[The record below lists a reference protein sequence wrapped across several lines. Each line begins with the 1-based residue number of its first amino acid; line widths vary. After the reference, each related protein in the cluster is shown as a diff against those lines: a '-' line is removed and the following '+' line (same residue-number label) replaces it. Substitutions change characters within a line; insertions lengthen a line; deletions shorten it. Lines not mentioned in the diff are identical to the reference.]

1 MSVFLS
7 SQLLVAMEHNAHEVA
22 VVSTVP
28 ERSVGAHQLRV
39 GLVGL
44 ACKLAGGKS
53 APDQLWSSLLSQTS
67 HITHSP
73 PRRWQGVCTRANAP
87 AALLAGAFLDDEL
100 HSILAVEHGG
110 FSAVEAKQLD
120 MHIQLL
126 LDTSMKALTDGGWSS
141 SDAKSGCFGVFTA
154 SQPIEFV
161 LPISGFNVARA
172 VASALRIAGP
182 HRNTDAACSSGY
194 LSTHHA
200 LGAVQAG
207 ECSAAVVAGVSLLLK
222 PDSALG
228 LYMMGV
234 LSPSGNMRPFD
245 TAADG
250 MVWGEA
256 CIALVLQAEAPE
268 ENAYVT
274 VLASATNCNNAL
286 SPSGFVAAGMIQ
298 AAAEDALALAGI
310 TPQQLAACH
319 PHGMGNPPSDVPEL
333 TGLVAALATARD
345 SELVLLGH
353 KANFGHS
360 VCAAG
365 LVSVVVSALALQQ
378 NMVPAH
384 LNIETQLDVMRDAEG
399 VLLPV
404 GSHALLSSVGS
415 TMSTSVS
422 GTSISGDNAHAVQQQ
437 CQRDLCHPPIRF
449 AVARQCAVLTEQSLH
464 ATIPRVMVNNHGA
477 KTTLMAD
484 MLALAAEMADQTIQA
499 DDTLIGG
506 PMNSTTLVRFA
517 QRASKLLDIT
527 LPVSMLL
534 QYKTIRALIPK
545 LLPTSYL
552 DNTAV
557 HLSHGESQLQHRWV
571 EASTDVG
578 VMDFSVLFFGSD
590 NTDGAAV
597 YDLVVD
603 AVIAA
608 DQNKFKAVWLPE
620 RHFEKFGGSFPNP
633 NTIAASLAMLTEHIR
648 LRAGS
653 VNLPQHATPLR
664 VVEDWSMVDNL
675 SGGRVDISFGA
686 GWNVIDFALLPQN
699 FLINKVVLWESIQA
713 VRTLWQ
719 GGQVEVADGLG
730 RKIHIQTRPSPIQ
743 PALEVWVS
751 AVTNPQTFWDA
762 GAVGANMLFSVFGQ
776 SWEELGQ
783 KVHFHRQSLEYHGF
797 DPSQRTAT
805 CELCTALY
813 NA

>member
-1 MSVFLS
+1 MFEHPTAAEMSEFLS
-7 SQLLVAMEHNAHEVA
+7 SQLLVVMEHNTQEVA

-28 ERSVGAHQLRV
+28 EQLVGAHQLRV
-39 GLVGL
+39 GLVGM

-73 PRRWQGVCTRANAP
+73 PQRWQGVCTSANAP
-87 AALLAGAFLDDEL
+87 AALLAGAFLADEL
-100 HSILAVEHGG
+100 HSVLAVEHGG
-110 FSAVEAKQLD
+110 FSAAEAKQLD

-126 LDTSMKALTDGGWSS
+126 LDTSMEALTDGGWSS
-141 SDAKSGCFGVFTA
+141 SDAKSGRLGVFTA
-154 SQPIEFV
+154 SQPSDFV
-161 LPISGFNVARA
+161 VPISGFNVARA
-172 VASALRIAGP
+172 VASALRVAGP

-200 LGAVQAG
+200 LDAVQAG

-256 CIALVLQAEAPE
+256 CSALVLQAEAAE
-268 ENAYVT
+268 ENAYAT
-274 VLASATNCNNAL
+274 VLPSAANCNNAL
-286 SPSGFVAAGMIQ
+286 SPSGFVAADMIQ

-310 TPQQLAACH
+310 TAQQLAACH

-365 LVSVVVSALALQQ
+365 LVSVMVSALALQQ
-378 NMVPAH
+378 HMVPAH
-384 LNIETQLDVMRDAEG
+384 LNVETPLDIVRDAEG

-404 GSHALLSSVGS
+404 GSHALLGSVGS
-415 TMSTSVS
+415 TLCASMSGTSVS
-422 GTSISGDNAHAVQQQ
+422 GDNVHMVLQHHPGNRQQEIGAMAQATPLIGGASLSEYVTIRLGVQPSVPEEQWLAPVCQPSVQACVAVMGSGKEQQG
-437 CQRDLCHPPIRF
+437 
-449 AVARQCAVLTEQSLH
+449 
-464 ATIPRVMVNNHGA
+464 ATA
-477 KTTLMAD
+477 TLMED

-506 PMNSTTLVRFA
+506 PMNSVTLVRFA
-517 QRASKLLDIT
+517 QRASELLDIT

-590 NTDGAAV
+590 NTDSAAV

-608 DQNKFKAVWLPE
+608 DRNKFKAVWLPE

-675 SGGRVDISFGA
+675 SGGRVDY
-686 GWNVIDFALLPQN
+686 Q
-699 FLINKVVLWESIQA
+699 LWC
-713 VRTLWQ
+713 R
-719 GGQVEVADGLG
+719 
-730 RKIHIQTRPSPIQ
+730 
-743 PALEVWVS
+743 LEC
-751 AVTNPQTFWDA
+751 N
-762 GAVGANMLFSVFGQ
+762 
-776 SWEELGQ
+776 
-783 KVHFHRQSLEYHGF
+783 
-797 DPSQRTAT
+797 
-805 CELCTALY
+805 
-813 NA
+813 